1 MLNVDDAPARPSST
15 FHNRRSTIERVPTV
29 LHLLNATDAGGL
41 SRYVLDVGRA
51 MRAAGWRVVVAGDRG
66 AWHEKFADVEFVE
79 LPLTRGPLG
88 FLRSV
93 GAMRRWL
100 AANPVDL
107 IHTHYRK
114 ATWLARALQRGKRPP
129 ILYTLHLSHLDVRG
143 WRRWMTDFG
152 DVTHV
157 ASEDARQ
164 WIVDVAKVVPQKVT
178 LIPHGI
184 DVDRWPVTTPA
195 DRAAARRELN
205 LKEDDVVALFV
216 GRLDE
221 QKQPDWI
228 IDAACGVARLF
239 VGLGG
244 LNGPPVRWLMVG
256 DGPERATI
264 KQQVGIRNVEVQVL
278 GERDPLTPYRA
289 ADLLVS
295 CSWREGFGYAPAEAL
310 STGLPVLRTRTSGT
324 HETVVEGVTGC
335 SVQIEKAAFVDAC
348 REMLADPEKLAA
360 MRPAC
365 AAHARAHLRFDQQ
378 VARTLALYRSI
389 AKLPA

>member
-1 MLNVDDAPARPSST
+1 MAPPHVDHRP
-15 FHNRRSTIERVPTV
+15 RVPTV

-41 SRYVLDVGRA
+41 SRYVLDVGAA
-51 MRAAGWRVVVAGDRG
+51 MKREGWRVVVAGDRG
-66 AWHEKFADVEFVE
+66 AWHEKFADVEFIE
-79 LPLTRGPLG
+79 LPLTQGPLG

-93 GAMRRWL
+93 GGMRRWL

-114 ATWLARALQRGKRPP
+114 ATWLARAIQRDKRPP
-129 ILYTLHLSHLDVRG
+129 ILYTLHLSHLNVRG
-143 WRRWMTDFG
+143 WRRWLTDFG
-152 DVTHV
+152 DHTHV

-164 WIVDVAKVVPQKVT
+164 WIVDVAKVDPTKVT

-184 DVDRWPVTTPA
+184 DVDKWPVTTPA

-205 LKEDDVVALFV
+205 LKDDDVVALFV

-221 QKQPDWI
+221 QKQPRWMT
-228 IDAACGVARLF
+228 GLSHNSLF
-239 VGLGG
+239 WDL
-244 LNGPPVRWLMVG
+244 PTRPRWLIVG
-256 DGPERATI
+256 DGPDRAELEKLAKLRNEQAESERASR
-264 KQQVGIRNVEVQVL
+264 GSPDRGPDLRLL
-278 GERDPLTPYRA
+278 GEREPLTPYRA
-289 ADLLVS
+289 ADLLIS

-324 HETVVEGVTGC
+324 HETIIEGVTGRSTPVEWIPFCNAC
-335 SVQIEKAAFVDAC
+335 S
-348 REMLADPEKLAA
+348 EMLADPQKLSA

-365 AAHARAHLRFDQQ
+365 AAHARAHLRFDTQ

-389 AKLPA
+389 AKL

>member
-1 MLNVDDAPARPSST
+1 MTRP
-15 FHNRRSTIERVPTV
+15 PTV

-41 SRYVLDVGRA
+41 SRYVIDLARA
-51 MRAAGWRVVVAGDRG
+51 TRDAGWRVVVAGDRG
-66 AWHEKFADVEFVE
+66 AWQDRFADVEFLE
-79 LPLTRGPLG
+79 LPLTRGPVG

-100 AANPVDL
+100 ASNPVDL

-114 ATWLARALQRGKRPP
+114 ATWLARMIQRRGSPP
-129 ILYTLHLSHLDVRG
+129 VLYTLHLSHLNVRG
-143 WRRWMTDFG
+143 WRQWLTDFG
-152 DVTHV
+152 DHAHV

-164 WIVDVAKVVPQKVT
+164 WIVDVAKLDPAKVT

-205 LKEDDVVALFV
+205 LKDDDVVALFV

-221 QKQPDWI
+221 QKQPRWI

-244 LNGPPVRWLMVG
+244 FDGPPVRWLVVG
-256 DGPERATI
+256 DGPERAAI
-264 KQQVGIRNVEVQVL
+264 KQHVGIRNVEIQLL

-295 CSWREGFGYAPAEAL
+295 SSWREGFGYAPAEAL

-324 HETVVEGVTGC
+324 HETIIENVTGR
-335 SVQIEKAAFVDAC
+335 SVPIDRDAFVAAA
-348 REMLADPEKLAA
+348 REMLAGPAAVAALAA

-365 AAHARAHLRFDQQ
+365 AAHARAHLRFETQA
-378 VARTLALYRSI
+378 ARTLALYRSI
-389 AKLPA
+389 ARLDR